1 MYYTPICAKTQF
13 IYDILSLLKEYLFT
27 YFPLLLLLL
36 LLLESFEVEYRL
48 DVDDEFEF
56 NDVRDTVDTDFKVCF
71 SFFWFIDAKSDVL
84 VPFDSPIFL
93 NELEL
98 ATERFEQIEIVSHL
112 QTHSVL
118 SPSLLVLTTLT

>member
-27 YFPLLLLLL
+27 YFPLLLLL

-71 SFFWFIDAKSDVL
+71 SFFWFNDAKSDVL

-112 QTHSVL
+112 QMHSVL

>member
-27 YFPLLLLLL
+27 YFPLLLLL

>member
-27 YFPLLLLLL
+27 YLPLLLILLL

-84 VPFDSPIFL
+84 VPFGSL

-112 QTHSVL
+112 QIHSVV

>member
-27 YFPLLLLLL
+27 YFPLLLLL

-71 SFFWFIDAKSDVL
+71 SFFWFNDAKSDVL

>member
-27 YFPLLLLLL
+27 YFPLLLLL

-112 QTHSVL
+112 QMHSVL